1 MKKCP
6 SCGYQIPQDNVKFC
20 YECGCKLSDSVSAP
34 QNTNDDFPPMFT
46 GFNSS
51 FDFDEPKNDTASD
64 TSFGSFDFS
73 RFEIDN
79 DDEDDYTPPIPKSTF
94 TPSYD
99 DGVIDSGLKIKNGV
113 LLEYTGRSTKVT
125 IPSTVTK
132 IADEAF
138 YMNDFVESVIVG
150 TNVKEIGADAFT
162 EFKNLRMVSL
172 PEGLKK
178 IGRGA
183 FSFNERLTVID
194 IPSSVTE
201 IGENAF
207 ENTGVK
213 SVVIPKGVELVSEEA
228 FRICYDLKK
237 VTVSEGVKTIGTN
250 AFELCESL
258 TQISLPSTLRTIEH
272 GAFARTGISTITL
285 PEGLYEIEGYV
296 FFECMNLTEI
306 KIPKSVKKIEGNA
319 FVSCDNLKKI
329 YVPRHLNF
337 DYEDSEIDAQIIY
350 Y

>member
-6 SCGYQIPQDNVKFC
+6 KCQAQLVDNVKFC

-73 RFEIDN
+73 SLEIDN
-79 DDEDDYTPPIPKSTF
+79 DDEDDYTPPAQKSTF

-99 DGVIDSGLKIKNGV
+99 DGVIDSGLVIKNGV
-113 LLEYTGRSTKVT
+113 LLQYKGKNKRVV

-138 YMNDFVESVIVG
+138 YMNDYVEDVIVG
-150 TNVKEIGADAFT
+150 TNVKEIGDDAFI

-183 FSFNERLTVID
+183 FAFNENLTIID
-194 IPSSVTE
+194 IPRSVTE

-213 SVVIPKGVELVSEEA
+213 SVVIPKGVETVSDEA
-228 FRICYDLKK
+228 FRICGNLQK
-237 VTVSEGVKTIGTN
+237 VTISEGVKTIGTN

-258 TQISLPSTLRTIEH
+258 TQINLPSTLRTIEH

-285 PEGLYEIEGYV
+285 PEGLYEMEGYV
-296 FFECMNLTEI
+296 FFECLNLREI

>member
-6 SCGYQIPQDNVKFC
+6 NCGYQIPQDNVKFC

-51 FDFDEPKNDTASD
+51 FDFDEIKNDTASD

-73 RFEIDN
+73 SLNIDN
-79 DDEDDYTPPIPKSTF
+79 DDEDDYTPPAQKSTF

-99 DGVIDSGLKIKNGV
+99 DGVIDSGLVIKNGV
-113 LLEYTGRSTKVT
+113 LTQYTGKNKRVV

-138 YMNDFVESVIVG
+138 YMNDYVEDVIVG
-150 TNVKEIGADAFT
+150 TNVKEIGDDAFI

-183 FSFNERLTVID
+183 FAFNENLTIID
-194 IPSSVTE
+194 IPRSVTE

-207 ENTGVK
+207 D
-213 SVVIPKGVELVSEEA
+213 EA
-228 FRICYDLKK
+228 FRICGNLQK
-237 VTVSEGVKTIGTN
+237 VTISEGVKTIGTN

-285 PEGLYEIEGYV
+285 PEGLYEMEGYV
-296 FFECMNLTEI
+296 FFECLNLREI